1 MSKDDG
7 VLKGFLGDKVA
18 NNALNELKKNHVK
31 LIVKTT
37 VDAVKTLESGQ
48 TELTLSNGS
57 KMVTDCYIPCLGLS
71 PNSSFMPKPLLN
83 RHGEI
88 MVDEYMQVKGVK
100 DIWSCGDVADI
111 QANKVFFIAAQAPM
125 CAANIQASLT
135 SKPKTSYKPN
145 NKPIGAVTV
154 GRAKGFGA
162 FGSWS
167 LPGFLIYHMKVKSMM
182 VENLAKALAGT
193 M

>member
-1 MSKDDG
+1 VSKDDG
-7 VLKGFLGDKVA
+7 ILKGFLGDKVA

-31 LIVKTT
+31 VVVNATI
-37 VDAVKTLESGQ
+37 DAVKTLESGQ

-57 KMVTDCYIPCLGLS
+57 KMITDCYIPCVGLS
-71 PNSSFMPKPLLN
+71 PNSSFMPKTLLN
-83 RHGEI
+83 AKSEI
-88 MVDEYMQVKGVK
+88 MVDEYMQVKGAK

-111 QANKVFFIAAQAPM
+111 EANKVFHIASQAPM

-135 SKPKTSYKPN
+135 SNPKTPYKPS
-145 NKPIGAVTV
+145 NKPMGAVTV

-182 VENLAKALAGT
+182 VEKLAKALAGT